1 MDVNAAMM
9 IGLTPKFIHSH
20 SHNAEERE
28 SARDRQPSCHCD
40 GTKSGKSDDE
50 LRQNGVEI

>member
-1 MDVNAAMM
+1 MDVNAAVM

-20 SHNAEERE
+20 SLNAEERE
-28 SARDRQPSCHCD
+28 SAKDRQLSCHCG
-40 GTKSGKSDDE
+40 GTKLGKSDDE